1 MKLLLKKASIIILS
15 ILLIIF
21 FNLTTVQA
29 EGNIDIN
36 TLQHGYSFEVSNL
49 KPGDWIPR
57 NITVANDGKYDFK
70 YTVRLGETKS
80 IKGLLEELDFLI
92 SKGSVI
98 LYEGKVKDFKGFSPR
113 ELSAGSKEELLF
125 QVTMPYEIGNEFQG
139 SSAELKIIFLAEGK
153 EDNTVIHP
161 DPDKGNPDTDAVVTP
176 EIVNKL
182 PNTATNYY
190 NLLFIGGLLICL
202 GGTISYILFRRKR
215 YDL

>member
-29 EGNIDIN
+29 ERNIDIN

-57 NITVANDGKYDFK
+57 DITVTNDGQFDFK
-70 YTVRLGETKS
+70 YTVRLGKTNS

-92 SKGSVI
+92 SNGSVI
-98 LYEGKVKDFKGFSPR
+98 LYEGKVEGFKGLPPR
-113 ELSAGSKEELLF
+113 ELSAGSKEDLFF
-125 QVTMPYEIGNEFQG
+125 QVTMPYELGNEFQG
-139 SSAELKIIFLAEGK
+139 SSAELEIIFLAEGK
-153 EDNTVIHP
+153 EDNTVIQP
-161 DPDKGNPDTDAVVTP
+161 DPEKEPPETDAVVTP

-182 PNTATNYY
+182 PNTATINY

-202 GGTISYILFRRKR
+202 GGTMSYLLFRRKR
-215 YDL
+215 YDH

>member
-29 EGNIDIN
+29 EENIDIN

-57 NITVANDGKYDFK
+57 DITVTNDGQFDFK

-80 IKGLLEELDFLI
+80 KKGLLDELEFLI
-92 SKGSVI
+92 SQGSVV
-98 LYEGKVKDFKGFSPR
+98 LYEGKVKGFKGLSPR
-113 ELSAGSKEELLF
+113 ELAAGSKEDLFF
-125 QVTMPYEIGNEFQG
+125 QVTMPYELGNEFQG
-139 SSAELKIIFLAEGK
+139 SSAELEIIFLAEGK
-153 EDNTVIHP
+153 EDNTEIHP

-182 PNTATNYY
+182 PNTATNNY
-190 NLLFIGGLLICL
+190 NLLFVGGLLICL
-202 GGTISYILFRRKR
+202 GGTMSYLLFRRKR

>member
-1 MKLLLKKASIIILS
+1 MKLLLKKASTMILS

-21 FNLTTVQA
+21 FNLTTVHA
-29 EGNIDIN
+29 EGEIDIN
-36 TLQHGYSFEVSNL
+36 TLQHGYSFEIGNL
-49 KPGDWIPR
+49 KPGDWVPR
-57 NITVANDGKYDFK
+57 DITVVNDGMFDFK
-70 YTVRLGETKS
+70 YTVRLGKTNS

-92 SKGSVI
+92 SQGSVI

-113 ELSAGSKEELLF
+113 ELAAGSKEDLFF
-125 QVTMPYEIGNEFQG
+125 QVTLPYELGNEFQG
-139 SSAELKIIFLAEGK
+139 SSAELEIIFLAEGK

-182 PNTATNYY
+182 PKTATNNY
-190 NLLFIGGLLICL
+190 NLLFIGGLFICL
-202 GGTISYILFRRKR
+202 GGTMSYFLFRRKR